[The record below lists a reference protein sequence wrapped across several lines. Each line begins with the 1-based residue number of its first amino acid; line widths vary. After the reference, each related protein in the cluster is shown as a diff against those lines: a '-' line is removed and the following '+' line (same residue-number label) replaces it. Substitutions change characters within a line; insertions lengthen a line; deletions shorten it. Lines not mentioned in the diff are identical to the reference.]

1 MIWVPGCTVRYA
13 FSTPNLAKY
22 PNVFGY
28 RKTYTLQ
35 GRTLSWIA
43 IILRTCLELGIQNG
57 NRSMVSMTLR
67 HSSAGLSVNQCMCS
81 IRMEMHAYIDHTGF
95 HHFFVTPSARR
106 VILARLLAHRQKQIR
121 LWICLQVALVIE
133 CHFWLTRLLKY
144 IFNHVR
150 TYVHVGAAQRAG
162 RHIQHEHDI
171 YCYNDLV
178 RQL

>member
-1 MIWVPGCTVRYA
+1 MIWVPGCTVRHA

-43 IILRTCLELGIQNG
+43 IILWTYLELGIQNG
-57 NRSMVSMTLR
+57 NRSMMSMTLT

-95 HHFFVTPSARR
+95 HHFFVTPFARR
-106 VILARLLAHRQKQIR
+106 VILARLLTDRSKFVCEFACKLHW
-121 LWICLQVALVIE
+121 LLNVTFDLLV
-133 CHFWLTRLLKY
+133 CWS
-144 IFNHVR
+144 IFSI
-150 TYVHVGAAQRAG
+150 TSAPTSM
-162 RHIQHEHDI
+162 
-171 YCYNDLV
+171 
-178 RQL
+178 